1 MHEALVKE
9 LPHKVHCWPGL
20 GKNELKKAQ
29 GRKAEEISILEV
41 DSIAGTSRV
50 GTSDNLAP
58 GVSHLAI
65 DPYVFEILWSEK
77 KG

>member
-41 DSIAGTSRV
+41 DSIAGTRRV
-50 GTSDNLAP
+50 
-58 GVSHLAI
+58 
-65 DPYVFEILWSEK
+65 
-77 KG
+77 